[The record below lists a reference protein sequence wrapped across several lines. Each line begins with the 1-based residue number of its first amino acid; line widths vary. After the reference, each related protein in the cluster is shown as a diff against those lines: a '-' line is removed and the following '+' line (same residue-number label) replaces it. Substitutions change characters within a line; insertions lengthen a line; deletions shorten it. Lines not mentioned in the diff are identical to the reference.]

1 MGVCHQAGGRW
12 PSGPETCSSLVG
24 APGSGRWRPDRHR
37 DLPPTIC
44 DLWEPCWLSRAA
56 LLPRPSLQL
65 SSEPVRGRW
74 SLRHPNTHVF
84 RPKWPWG
91 PLCLSLQQGVG
102 AGGTDVQK
110 GKLSPRWLRMAGALG
125 PSLAAWLPR
134 AMTLTPRSSLAG
146 LWCGPHRAQRQASR
160 WSRGQVGDGGEN
172 RRSVCPVPRPLPWGH
187 AQALPQGGRCTPS
200 PSHCQPVVPGGPCPE
215 NAVPGHRS
223 LGSVCPEPQ
232 QGQDEDQSWGR
243 PALARQDPL
252 PRGERSQGGFLT
264 PCVSSRRIWEAQAG
278 SLMGSIPDD
287 RDHSEIS
294 IGQNSPYP
302 LVNAA
307 KAPQRASLSY
317 GRGGCLL

>member
-1 MGVCHQAGGRW
+1 M
-12 PSGPETCSSLVG
+12 
-24 APGSGRWRPDRHR
+24 
-37 DLPPTIC
+37 
-44 DLWEPCWLSRAA
+44 
-56 LLPRPSLQL
+56 
-65 SSEPVRGRW
+65 
-74 SLRHPNTHVF
+74 
-84 RPKWPWG
+84 
-91 PLCLSLQQGVG
+91 
-102 AGGTDVQK
+102 
-110 GKLSPRWLRMAGALG
+110 
-125 PSLAAWLPR
+125 AAWLPR

>member
-317 GRGGCLL
+317 GRGGYLL